1 MFVCDCY
8 INDLQSVKKFY
19 GYLER
24 IVQLN
29 KKTFTSVEE
38 KFYIKMLFCFF
49 VLREWIFFKKH
60 TVKIKH

>member
-1 MFVCDCY
+1 MFVYDCY

-29 KKTFTSVEE
+29 KKN
-38 KFYIKMLFCFF
+38 FYKCW
-49 VLREWIFFKKH
+49 REIFH
-60 TVKIKH
+60 